1 METPIILVFYIE
13 VGHLDAADVTSYI
26 GAVQNQLKK
35 ESENSEARDFIRY
48 IIPTRGE
55 SHSRIEC
62 INPKLVG
69 EDEYAKIVTA
79 MSKLEAAMAELEKE
93 RATKE
98 EPELPPAHSDR

>member
-1 METPIILVFYIE
+1 MSTETPIILVFYIE
-13 VGHLDAADVTSYI
+13 VGFLDVTDISAYI
-26 GAVQNQLKK
+26 DAVRKSVQK
-35 ESENSEARDFIRY
+35 EEGESAVIQYF
-48 IIPTRGE
+48 IPTRGE

-79 MSKLEAAMAELEKE
+79 MSKLKAAMAELEKE